1 MSTIDRCPGND
12 QQKSFTI
19 INVTCHACGEIN
31 EVYSDEL
38 QKKQTCDKCSVEL
51 KVEG

>member
-1 MSTIDRCPGND
+1 MSTLERCPGND

-38 QKKQTCDKCSVEL
+38 NKKHKCDKCEVEL
-51 KVEG
+51 KIEG